1 LKNENKL
8 KSDIHLLM
16 KNYEDEITIPNVQ
29 KQKEEPKTLCI
40 ANQKN
45 SEYLERS
52 EKDHDL

>member
-1 LKNENKL
+1 
-8 KSDIHLLM
+8 M

-40 ANQKN
+40 AKQKN

-52 EKDHDL
+52 EKVMTYKHLAKKTFLQCK